1 MVVMALSSLCILA
14 SIAKINVA
22 TYHQYIIYITYKANS
37 IIYNE
42 CKKKLRGVTT
52 IKLKHVLIAGGIVLV
67 IIGHLGDG
75 TATREVA
82 FWLESC

>member
-1 MVVMALSSLCILA
+1 MWLP
-14 SIAKINVA
+14 
-22 TYHQYIIYITYKANS
+22 THQYTIYFTYKSYNIIYTDT
-37 IIYNE
+37 
-42 CKKKLRGVTT
+42 RRPGGVTT

-82 FWLESC
+82 FWLGVLLSFVGLGLDVRDESFQ